1 MFFPQTHS
9 LTSAHSQ
16 SPPPLLAVSRC
27 HQPPPGAVNQTARP
41 PSTSFLPSLSRITS
55 KLPLPSVR
63 RRRSLPPEATPSFP
77 LPFPFQ
83 SPQPS
88 PPPNL
93 AAAIGL
99 PRSPTTSLAP
109 SLRGR
114 RAKMRPK
121 TFLIVFLTWELDVKF
136 LVVIGLMVAQSKVI
150 YKKQLIF
157 VDVCIKNQIGAL
169 LIAHHADD
177 QAELFILRLSRNSG
191 VLGLAGMA
199 FSSQLFPAFPLSTGE
214 SSKIP
219 GIILVRPLL
228 DFSKED
234 LYKICREGDQ
244 KWVEDPSNKSASF
257 ARNRIRMELC
267 KASTEYKTELQAL
280 ISVCR
285 RVRAYI
291 DFACHDL
298 INKAVNITDH
308 GYAIV
313 DLKILDPSN
322 VGDLCLSKFMAAVLQ
337 FISQNHMQVRGNASN
352 LLLDYIRMLPCKS
365 SLTVAGC
372 YLCAAPGSKGT
383 KILVCSHSQSDL
395 PLKVEWFPQIAD
407 ELPHEFQHEIEQIL
421 AERKSYE
428 PFLDDSDVCILNLS
442 SSKSILD
449 EGKKLKI
456 LSDSTYSGIIEMKMN
471 ETARFIIR
479 EPLITDTAKK
489 DCPKMVNASQG
500 LLRLGQSCY
509 FMKRFLITWH
519 SSEKSIRDA
528 NCCMCA
534 HEPDMVAN
542 IRLMVDDDWMY
553 LAKLAK
559 DEVPSN
565 YQYQHA
571 FVHCDLTHGKEE
583 TKLVLDYRS
592 LSAKQ
597 ALLSLKSIPAAARRS
612 LPVLV
617 NQHQLLLSIPSVGFK
632 QCPCLVV
639 SVVFK
644 PRVPLGGELER

>member
-1 MFFPQTHS
+1 MAVAGLKPRHRIALGVS
-9 LTSAHSQ
+9 GGPDSMALCVLASDWKVGVLGDAHDDGCFLDG
-16 SPPPLLAVSRC
+16 LLAIIVDHGLRAESKDEAKIVSDRVSNMGIRC
-27 HQPPPGAVNQTARP
+27 EIARCNW
-41 PSTSFLPSLSRITS
+41 SDD
-55 KLPLPSVR
+55 
-63 RRRSLPPEATPSFP
+63 
-77 LPFPFQ
+77 
-83 SPQPS
+83 
-88 PPPNL
+88 
-93 AAAIGL
+93 
-99 PRSPTTSLAP
+99 
-109 SLRGR
+109 
-114 RAKMRPK
+114 RPK
-121 TFLIVFLTWELDVKF
+121 QGHLQEAARDIRY
-136 LVVIGLMVAQSKVI
+136 Q
-150 YKKQLIF
+150 IF
-157 VDVCIKNQIGAL
+157 VDVCIKHQIGAL

-199 FSSQLFPAFPLSTGE
+199 FSSQLFPTLPLSTDK

-257 ARNRIRMELC
+257 ARNRIRMELS

-285 RVRAYI
+285 RIRACI

-298 INKAVNITDH
+298 INKAVTITDH

-313 DLKILDPSN
+313 DLKILDPSS

-337 FISQNHMQVRGNASN
+337 FISQNHRQVRGNASN

-421 AERKSYE
+421 AEQKSYG
-428 PFLDDSDVCILNLS
+428 PCLDDSDVYILNLS

-449 EGKKLKI
+449 EAKKLKI
-456 LSDSTYSGIIEMKMN
+456 LSDSTCSGIIEMQMN
-471 ETARFIIR
+471 ETARFLIR

-489 DCPKMVNASQG
+489 DCAKMVNASQG
-500 LLRLGQSCY
+500 LLRHGESCY
-509 FMKRFLITWH
+509 FMNRFLITWH

-534 HEPDMVAN
+534 HESDMVAN

-571 FVHCDLTHGKEE
+571 LVRCDLTHGKEE

-644 PRVPLGGELER
+644 PRLPLGGGCSSFL